1 MKDLTISHRKGDD
14 MSEKVQ
20 KVIEDIRQLNVMDLV
35 SIVDELAEEF
45 GVSSAPVFTTG
56 PLLPIIEVT
65 KVEEQ
70 TEFTVNLVDFGANK
84 ISAIKAL
91 RSVITVSLMEGKTF
105 VESLPK
111 PIREGISQ
119 YEADSIKDVFEAI
132 GATIEIV

>member
-1 MKDLTISHRKGDD
+1 

-20 KVIEDIRQLNVMDLV
+20 EIIEDLKQLNVMDLV

-45 GVSSAPVFTTG
+45 GVSSAPIYAVAG
-56 PLLPIIEVT
+56 PLLPTEEMRT
-65 KVEEQ
+65 AVEEQ
-70 TEFTVNLVDFGANK
+70 TEFTVNLVAFGDNK

-105 VESLPK
+105 VENLPN
-111 PIREGISQ
+111 PIREGVSQ